1 MTDKALPQGLLL
13 ATTMATK
20 PHGGALPPE
29 KRRASGERTMK
40 PTILSCAVT
49 GTFPTRAHN
58 ENLPVTP
65 EEIAIASIE
74 AARAGAAICHI
85 HVRDP
90 QTGRPSM
97 ELEYYREVMRRI
109 RESDVDMIVNLTTG
123 PGGRYMP
130 SEDDP
135 ATAARGTT
143 LTTAAIRT
151 EHVVELKPEMC
162 TLDLNTMWFGGGA
175 VINSPHSV
183 REMAGRIYAA
193 GVKPELEV
201 FDTGDIKLA
210 KALFADGTL
219 KQPALFQLVMGV
231 DYGMPATPQALGF
244 CQSLLPPD
252 CEWAA
257 FGASRMAYPML
268 AQALLLGGH
277 CRIGMEDTVYLSRGV
292 KTPDNKALVEKAVR
306 LIDILGGQL
315 ATVDEARRMLNL
327 AR

>member
-1 MTDKALPQGLLL
+1 
-13 ATTMATK
+13 
-20 PHGGALPPE
+20 
-29 KRRASGERTMK
+29 MK

-65 EEIAIASIE
+65 EEIATASIE

-109 RESDVDMIVNLTTG
+109 RESEVDMIVNLTTG
-123 PGGRYMP
+123 PGGRYLP
-130 SEDDP
+130 REDDP
-135 ATAARGTT
+135 ATAAQGTT
-143 LTTAAIRT
+143 LTTDAIRT

-210 KALFADGTL
+210 KALFEDGTL

-231 DYGMPATPQALGF
+231 DYGMPATPQALAF
-244 CQSLLPPD
+244 FQSLLPPD

-277 CRIGMEDTVYLSRGV
+277 CRIGMEDTVYLARGM
-292 KTPDNKALVEKAVR
+292 KTPDNKALVEKAVH
-306 LIDILGGQL
+306 LIDTLGGRL
-315 ATVDEARRMLNL
+315 ATVEEARRMLNL
-327 AR
+327 SR